1 MKLQS
6 IFVSYLLLPIVAIIL
21 IVIFFLINKKN
32 SIVNTKS
39 VIIACILFSLLI
51 ALPSIFTFT
60 GVRFIGLYY
69 PIIQIVYL
77 FFGYYYLM
85 KLESFFTDKDSPYVK
100 PIMILISIII
110 LCIGSFLFSLFFN
123 YFGELHYGL
132 IASTCTYTFILP
144 LFVDWAYKAL
154 LNIPSGIFKIW
165 KYNNAY
171 NESVFSSEAV
181 DKIIVLELELSKQVE
196 NEDNIKVKAK
206 APLNFQFGDWFQMFI
221 HDHNIKYAEKPISY
235 KTNNIPDGWIFYTKP
250 TFVQGKKYIDHEK
263 TIEENQLTNENTTI
277 ICKRVSIT
285 NH

>member
-1 MKLQS
+1 MTLQS

>member
-1 MKLQS
+1 MTLQS

-32 SIVNTKS
+32 SIVHAKS

-77 FFGYYYLM
+77 FFGYYYL
-85 KLESFFTDKDSPYVK
+85 KKVESFFTDKDSPYVK

-123 YFGELHYGL
+123 YFGELRYGL
-132 IASTCTYTFILP
+132 IASTCTYTFVLP

-171 NESVFSSEAV
+171 NDSFFSSEAV

>member
-1 MKLQS
+1 
-6 IFVSYLLLPIVAIIL
+6 
-21 IVIFFLINKKN
+21 
-32 SIVNTKS
+32 
-39 VIIACILFSLLI
+39 
-51 ALPSIFTFT
+51 
-60 GVRFIGLYY
+60 VRFIGLYY